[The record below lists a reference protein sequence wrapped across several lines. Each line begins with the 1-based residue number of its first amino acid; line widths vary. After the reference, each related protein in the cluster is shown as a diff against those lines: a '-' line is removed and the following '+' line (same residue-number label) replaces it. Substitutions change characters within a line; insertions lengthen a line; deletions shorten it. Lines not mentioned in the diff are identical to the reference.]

1 MSFDPQIILED
12 DDEDVRGVLT
22 RELLASLGEINRQS
36 TNRGFSFCCKD
47 RGSLVAGIS
56 CSLSYDW
63 VHVELLWVREDQRR
77 QGLAKRLLE
86 NAERYAL
93 KLGAKRAWLEST
105 NKQAVTFYERYG
117 YIPFG
122 KLSNDATQF
131 PPEIERV
138 FMEKRLDG

>member
-36 TNRGFSFCCKD
+36 TNCGFSFCCKD
-47 RGSLVAGIS
+47 RGMLVAGIS

-105 NKQAVTFYERYG
+105 NKQAVAFYERYG